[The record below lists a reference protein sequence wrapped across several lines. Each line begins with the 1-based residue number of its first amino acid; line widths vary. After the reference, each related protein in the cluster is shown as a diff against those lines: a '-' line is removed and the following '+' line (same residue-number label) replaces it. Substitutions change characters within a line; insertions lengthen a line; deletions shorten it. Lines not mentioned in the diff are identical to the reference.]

1 MAEARRS
8 VHPDTLWIV
17 AVALAKLALNV
28 AFHGRYGY
36 FRDELYYI
44 ACSDHLD
51 WGYVD
56 QPPFSI
62 GLLAITRKLLGDS
75 LYAIRFPAALAGA
88 ATVVLT
94 GLMARK
100 LGGGRFAQ
108 VLAATAAALS
118 PVVLGNGARYFSMNA
133 FDLMFWA
140 LGAYV
145 LMSIIVDAKER
156 LWLLYGVVAGLGVMN
171 KYSVLFFGLGTVAGV
186 LLAAQ
191 RRDLTR
197 RWIWLGGLIA
207 AVIVLPHA
215 VWELRHGLPTREF
228 IHNASVLKNA
238 PLSVG
243 DFAMGQAMETGFGQT
258 LLWLMGLGFFFWPG
272 TTKPLRAFGWMYL
285 VVAAVMVAGHS
296 KAYYLTPIYFPFLA
310 AGALVVERLARRPG
324 LSWSK
329 WVVTAAVVIFG
340 LVALPFAVPVLPVDA
355 FVRYEHALGQDPKPE
370 ERNALA
376 DLPQYY
382 ADMFGW
388 EELAAKVAD
397 VYGKLTQ
404 DEQRHCVIYVRNY
417 GEAAAIDFF
426 GRRYGLPHATC
437 PHNSYWYWAEPAP
450 VVRAAIVMGHAG
462 TLEANLEDLTGPER
476 FLEADLA
483 GTTRC
488 EHCMPF
494 ENQRMIFVCRRPAF
508 SFKDIWEHEKV
519 FI

>member
-1 MAEARRS
+1 MADARRS
-8 VHPDTLWIV
+8 VHPDTLFIV

-62 GLLAITRKLLGDS
+62 GILAITRKLLGDS
-75 LYAIRFPAALAGA
+75 LYAIRFRAALAGA

-100 LGGGRFAQ
+100 LGGGRFAP

-145 LMSIIVDAKER
+145 LMSIIVDGKEK
-156 LWLLYGVVAGLGVMN
+156 LWLLYGVVTGLGVMN

-186 LLAAQ
+186 LLTAQ

-207 AVIVLPHA
+207 VAIVLPHA
-215 VWELRHGLPTREF
+215 VWEFRHGFPTREF

-238 PLSVG
+238 PMSVR
-243 DFAMGQAMETGFGQT
+243 DFAIGQAMDTGLGQT
-258 LLWLMGLGFFFWPG
+258 LVWLMGLGFFFWPG

-296 KAYYLTPIYFPFLA
+296 KAYYLTPIYFPFIA
-310 AGALVVERLARRPG
+310 AGALVAERLAARPG
-324 LSWSK
+324 LAWSK
-329 WVVTAAVVIFG
+329 WAVTAAVV
-340 LVALPFAVPVLPVDA
+340 VL
-355 FVRYEHALGQDPKPE
+355 
-370 ERNALA
+370 
-376 DLPQYY
+376 
-382 ADMFGW
+382 
-388 EELAAKVAD
+388 
-397 VYGKLTQ
+397 
-404 DEQRHCVIYVRNY
+404 
-417 GEAAAIDFF
+417 
-426 GRRYGLPHATC
+426 
-437 PHNSYWYWAEPAP
+437 
-450 VVRAAIVMGHAG
+450 
-462 TLEANLEDLTGPER
+462 
-476 FLEADLA
+476 
-483 GTTRC
+483 
-488 EHCMPF
+488 
-494 ENQRMIFVCRRPAF
+494 
-508 SFKDIWEHEKV
+508 
-519 FI
+519 